1 MGPSPQDAAREEMLA
16 IIQRS
21 AGEYQASLDRFFA
34 AGGSRDDALA
44 KIGVSVFGATSVE
57 NLKTD
62 APQGQVQSAQR
73 RNTLKAGFQVLG
85 GMILV
90 LGLVYAVCLAALH
103 THFHIHRDT
112 KHKHKDN
119 TAPGTQV
126 LKDRGGDDLTMS
138 LTTVHHSGDAAICG
152 LLHGDFGAD
161 PVDLARSLGGV
172 NDITLAYQG
181 AEAQHLLHL
190 RVGSIRHS
198 VPDDLEDAEAVVGEI
213 NSVSGDFNLVLQQG
227 GVVSVKEDGE
237 LFATEVVCEVADHEQ
252 RRRLFSWDDLNPFS
266 TTTGSTPATGK
277 NGHYYS
283 M

>member
-1 MGPSPQDAAREEMLA
+1 ME
-16 IIQRS
+16 
-21 AGEYQASLDRFFA
+21 
-34 AGGSRDDALA
+34 
-44 KIGVSVFGATSVE
+44 
-57 NLKTD
+57 KTD
-62 APQGQVQSAQR
+62 APQAQDQSAR
-73 RNTLKAGFQVLG
+73 GRKKVKDVFSFLG
-85 GMILV
+85 GTLLFFAAM
-90 LGLVYAVCLAALH
+90 YAVILAALH
-103 THFHIHRDT
+103 THFHIHHDT

-138 LTTVHHSGDAAICG
+138 LTTVHLSGNAAICG
-152 LLHGDFGAD
+152 LLHVDFGAD

-237 LFATEVVCEVADHEQ
+237 LFATEVVCDVAEVEQ
-252 RRRLFSWDDLNPFS
+252 RRLSWLSDGWDATKHGIVTAATTAGSGLKDAFAYRGTSNNS
-266 TTTGSTPATGK
+266 TLPA
-277 NGHYYS
+277 
-283 M
+283 

>member
-1 MGPSPQDAAREEMLA
+1 ME
-16 IIQRS
+16 
-21 AGEYQASLDRFFA
+21 
-34 AGGSRDDALA
+34 
-44 KIGVSVFGATSVE
+44 
-57 NLKTD
+57 KTD
-62 APQGQVQSAQR
+62 APPGQDQSAKGR
-73 RNTLKAGFQVLG
+73 KKLKDVSSVLA

-90 LGLVYAVCLAALH
+90 LGLMYAVCLAALA
-103 THFHIHRDT
+103 THRYIHNDT

-126 LKDRGGDDLTMS
+126 LKDRGGDDLTVS

-190 RVGSIRHS
+190 RAGSIRHS
-198 VPDDLEDAEAVVGEI
+198 VPDDPEDAEAVIGEI
-213 NSVSGDFNLVLQQG
+213 YSVSGDFNLVLQQG

-237 LFATEVVCEVADHEQ
+237 LFATEVVCDVAEGEQ
-252 RRRLFSWDDLNPFS
+252 RRRLTVDYQKAAAALAKFL
-266 TTTGSTPATGK
+266 
-277 NGHYYS
+277 
-283 M
+283 

>member
-1 MGPSPQDAAREEMLA
+1 ME
-16 IIQRS
+16 
-21 AGEYQASLDRFFA
+21 
-34 AGGSRDDALA
+34 
-44 KIGVSVFGATSVE
+44 
-57 NLKTD
+57 KTD
-62 APQGQVQSAQR
+62 APPGQDQSAKGR
-73 RNTLKAGFQVLG
+73 KKLKDVSSVLAGV
-85 GMILV
+85 ILV
-90 LGLVYAVCLAALH
+90 LGLMYAVCLAALA
-103 THFHIHRDT
+103 THRYIHNDT

-126 LKDRGGDDLTMS
+126 LKDRGGDDLTVS

-198 VPDDLEDAEAVVGEI
+198 IPDDLEDAEAVVGEI
-213 NSVSGDFNLVLQQG
+213 FSVSGDFNLVLQQG

-237 LFATEVVCEVADHEQ
+237 LFATEVVCEVAEGEQ
-252 RRRLFSWDDLNPFS
+252 RRRLQSRTSGMSLAG
-266 TTTGSTPATGK
+266 TGICYFCPGCSGC
-277 NGHYYS
+277 
-283 M
+283 

>member
-1 MGPSPQDAAREEMLA
+1 MEAP
-16 IIQRS
+16 
-21 AGEYQASLDRFFA
+21 
-34 AGGSRDDALA
+34 
-44 KIGVSVFGATSVE
+44 VE
-57 NLKTD
+57 KTD
-62 APQGQVQSAQR
+62 APPGQVQSATKGR
-73 RNTLKAGFQVLG
+73 KKWVPKFKDVSIVFAGV
-85 GMILV
+85 ILV

-126 LKDRGGDDLTMS
+126 LKDRGGDDLTVS
-138 LTTVHHSGDAAICG
+138 LTTVHHSGDAALCG

-198 VPDDLEDAEAVVGEI
+198 VPDDPEDAEAVIGEI
-213 NSVSGDFNLVLQQG
+213 YSVAGDFNLVLQQG

-237 LFATEVVCEVADHEQ
+237 LFATEVVCDVAEGEQ
-252 RRRLFSWDDLNPFS
+252 RRRLV
-266 TTTGSTPATGK
+266 GSSSGQKTSPVVELLDPANSLTAAEDE
-277 NGHYYS
+277 
-283 M
+283 

>member
-1 MGPSPQDAAREEMLA
+1 ME
-16 IIQRS
+16 
-21 AGEYQASLDRFFA
+21 
-34 AGGSRDDALA
+34 
-44 KIGVSVFGATSVE
+44 
-57 NLKTD
+57 KTD
-62 APQGQVQSAQR
+62 APPGQVQSATKGR
-73 RNTLKAGFQVLG
+73 KKWVPKFKDVSLVFAGV
-85 GMILV
+85 ILV
-90 LGLVYAVCLAALH
+90 LGLMYAVCLAALA
-103 THFHIHRDT
+103 THRSIHNDT

-126 LKDRGGDDLTMS
+126 LKDRGGDDLTVS

-198 VPDDLEDAEAVVGEI
+198 VPDDPEDAEAVVGEI
-213 NSVSGDFNLVLQQG
+213 YSVSGDFNLVLQQG
-227 GVVSVKEDGE
+227 GVVSVKEGGE

>member
-34 AGGSRDDALA
+34 AGGSRDDLA
-44 KIGVSVFGATSVE
+44 KIGVSGVSVFGATSVE
-57 NLKTD
+57 KTD

-73 RNTLKAGFQVLG
+73 RNTLKAGFQALG
-85 GMILV
+85 GTILV

-103 THFHIHRDT
+103 THFQIHRDT

-126 LKDRGGDDLTMS
+126 LKDRGGDDLTVS
-138 LTTVHHSGDAAICG
+138 LTTVHLSGDAAVCG

-198 VPDDLEDAEAVVGEI
+198 VPDDPEDAEAVVGEI
-213 NSVSGDFNLVLQQG
+213 NSASGDFNLVLQQG

-237 LFATEVVCEVADHEQ
+237 LFATEVVCEVAEGEQ
-252 RRRLFSWDDLNPFS
+252 RRRLSSLSEQWALVRTSF
-266 TTTGSTPATGK
+266 
-277 NGHYYS
+277 
-283 M
+283 

>member
-1 MGPSPQDAAREEMLA
+1 ME
-16 IIQRS
+16 
-21 AGEYQASLDRFFA
+21 
-34 AGGSRDDALA
+34 
-44 KIGVSVFGATSVE
+44 
-57 NLKTD
+57 KTD
-62 APQGQVQSAQR
+62 APQGQVQSAQG
-73 RNTLKAGFQVLG
+73 RNTLKVGFQVLAG
-85 GMILV
+85 AILF
-90 LGLVYAVCLAALH
+90 LAAMYAVILGALH
-103 THFHIHRDT
+103 THFHIHHDT

-119 TAPGTQV
+119 TPPGTQV
-126 LKDRGGDDLTMS
+126 LMDRGGDDLTMS

-213 NSVSGDFNLVLQQG
+213 NSASGDFNLVLQQG

-237 LFATEVVCEVADHEQ
+237 LFATEVVCDVAEGEQ
-252 RRRLFSWDDLNPFS
+252 RRRLQMFICPLHIPEIHEFPED
-266 TTTGSTPATGK
+266 GKTPKSVPNNTK
-277 NGHYYS
+277 SEHHFISNYQFYHTLL
-283 M
+283 

>member
-1 MGPSPQDAAREEMLA
+1 MEKCDKKRAAQGVGGA
-16 IIQRS
+16 I
-21 AGEYQASLDRFFA
+21 LFFVA
-34 AGGSRDDALA
+34 MF
-44 KIGVSVFGATSVE
+44 GV
-57 NLKTD
+57 
-62 APQGQVQSAQR
+62 
-73 RNTLKAGFQVLG
+73 
-85 GMILV
+85 I
-90 LGLVYAVCLAALH
+90 LAALH

-126 LKDRGGDDLTMS
+126 LKDRGGDDLTVS

-161 PVDLARSLGGV
+161 PVDYARSLGGV

-198 VPDDLEDAEAVVGEI
+198 IPDDPEDAEAVIGEI
-213 NSVSGDFNLVLQQG
+213 YSVSGDFNLVLQQG
-227 GVVSVKEDGE
+227 GVVSVKEGGE

-252 RRRLFSWDDLNPFS
+252 RRLRGNSGIQASIFSRRFWVALS
-266 TTTGSTPATGK
+266 EELRS
-277 NGHYYS
+277 
-283 M
+283 

>member
-1 MGPSPQDAAREEMLA
+1 MEAP
-16 IIQRS
+16 
-21 AGEYQASLDRFFA
+21 
-34 AGGSRDDALA
+34 
-44 KIGVSVFGATSVE
+44 VE
-57 NLKTD
+57 KTD
-62 APQGQVQSAQR
+62 APPGQVQSATKGR
-73 RNTLKAGFQVLG
+73 KKWVPKFKDVSLVFAGV
-85 GMILV
+85 ILV
-90 LGLVYAVCLAALH
+90 LGLMYAVCLAALA
-103 THFHIHRDT
+103 THRSIHNDT

-126 LKDRGGDDLTMS
+126 LVDINGDDLTMS
-138 LTTVHHSGDAAICG
+138 LTTVHHSGDAALCG

-237 LFATEVVCEVADHEQ
+237 LFATEVVCDVAEGEQ
-252 RRRLFSWDDLNPFS
+252 RRRLTVDYQKAAAALAKFL
-266 TTTGSTPATGK
+266 
-277 NGHYYS
+277 
-283 M
+283 

>member
-1 MGPSPQDAAREEMLA
+1 MEKCDKKRAAQGVGGA
-16 IIQRS
+16 I
-21 AGEYQASLDRFFA
+21 LFFVA
-34 AGGSRDDALA
+34 MF
-44 KIGVSVFGATSVE
+44 GV
-57 NLKTD
+57 
-62 APQGQVQSAQR
+62 
-73 RNTLKAGFQVLG
+73 
-85 GMILV
+85 I
-90 LGLVYAVCLAALH
+90 LAALH
-103 THFHIHRDT
+103 THFHIHHDT

-237 LFATEVVCEVADHEQ
+237 LFATEVVCDVAEGEQ
-252 RRRLFSWDDLNPFS
+252 RRRLAS
-266 TTTGSTPATGK
+266 TGPAPVFTGSFGGIQTSTPIWDMDILQYTNEGLIAK
-277 NGHYYS
+277 L
-283 M
+283 

>member
-1 MGPSPQDAAREEMLA
+1 MEAP
-16 IIQRS
+16 
-21 AGEYQASLDRFFA
+21 
-34 AGGSRDDALA
+34 
-44 KIGVSVFGATSVE
+44 VE
-57 NLKTD
+57 KTD
-62 APQGQVQSAQR
+62 APPGQVQSATKGR
-73 RNTLKAGFQVLG
+73 KKWVPKFKDVSLVFAGV
-85 GMILV
+85 ILV
-90 LGLVYAVCLAALH
+90 LGLMYAVCLAALA
-103 THFHIHRDT
+103 THRSIHNDT

-138 LTTVHHSGDAAICG
+138 LTTVHHSGDAALCG

-198 VPDDLEDAEAVVGEI
+198 IPDDPEDAEAVIGEI
-213 NSVSGDFNLVLQQG
+213 YSVSGDFNLVLQQG
-227 GVVSVKEDGE
+227 GVVSVKEGGE

-252 RRRLFSWDDLNPFS
+252 RRLQVEDSMSLVLSGRYDMMDPNVWNGGHNPDHSPF
-266 TTTGSTPATGK
+266 PLCC
-277 NGHYYS
+277 
-283 M
+283 

>member
-1 MGPSPQDAAREEMLA
+1 ME
-16 IIQRS
+16 
-21 AGEYQASLDRFFA
+21 
-34 AGGSRDDALA
+34 
-44 KIGVSVFGATSVE
+44 
-57 NLKTD
+57 KTD
-62 APQGQVQSAQR
+62 APPGQDQSAR
-73 RNTLKAGFQVLG
+73 GRKKVKDVFPVLAAGV
-85 GMILV
+85 ILV
-90 LGLVYAVCLAALH
+90 LGLMYAVCLAALA
-103 THFHIHRDT
+103 THRSIHNDT

-138 LTTVHHSGDAAICG
+138 LTTVHHSGDAALCG

-198 VPDDLEDAEAVVGEI
+198 VPDDPEDAEAVIGEI
-213 NSVSGDFNLVLQQG
+213 CSVAGDLNLVLQQG

-237 LFATEVVCEVADHEQ
+237 LFATEIVCEVAEGEQ
-252 RRRLFSWDDLNPFS
+252 RRRLWAGLPSMGAAWQWHTLQSGLKAAFVS
-266 TTTGSTPATGK
+266 GGG
-277 NGHYYS
+277 NGDPPCPKMLLGEGCS
-283 M
+283 